1 MEVLVVRG
9 GKSETAFAH
18 VVSKEG
24 GRREGVARAVAGD
37 VDLLGRT
44 RVLLKCDQAPALR
57 GLRREV
63 ETAWEGEARRGA
75 RPSAAYGATER
86 PGGRQAS
93 RKTQRRRELGVRRRA
108 IRPCRC

>member
-24 GRREGVARAVAGD
+24 GRREGVARTVAGD

-44 RVLLKCDQAPALR
+44 RLLLKCDQAPALR

-63 ETAWEGEARRGA
+63 GTAWEGEAAPGRSPVGSLRGD
-75 RPSAAYGATER
+75 GA
-86 PGGRQAS
+86 PG
-93 RKTQRRRELGVRRRA
+93 RA
-108 IRPCRC
+108 TSEPKAVA